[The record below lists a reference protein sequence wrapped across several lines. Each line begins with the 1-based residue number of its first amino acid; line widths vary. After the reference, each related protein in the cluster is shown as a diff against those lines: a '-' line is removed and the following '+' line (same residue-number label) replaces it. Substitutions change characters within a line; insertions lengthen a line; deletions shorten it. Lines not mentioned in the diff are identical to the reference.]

1 MDNQND
7 WPYDQR
13 VDEEFVAS
21 SRDEVFREA
30 EDGNSKAM
38 VSLAALYKRE
48 GDEPEQER
56 WLNRAL
62 NLGSRDAIRFLGWS
76 SYDKGDK
83 GLALHLFNRAISLGD
98 EWSMVALGQIAEDE
112 KNFSEAIAWFQKAAD
127 LGNARAMG
135 LLALRLHK
143 ANRRDESRDWF
154 IKGGEGGDVTSMTC
168 AGIDCRRD
176 NKPKEAKQWFLKAL
190 GHSTKTDQLN
200 MEQLADVFL
209 SQSEIESA
217 LNWFAKAAAIGS
229 VSAALEVA
237 RRSRDGEK
245 WDQAH
250 EYFLQVAQSEA
261 ASTQERADAML
272 NLATLAQR
280 EGNAGDAETWSRQAM
295 ENGSIDGLGHV
306 LRLVPQ
312 VALTLPSG

>member
-1 MDNQND
+1 MVNQND
-7 WPYDQR
+7 WPFDQR
-13 VDEEFVAS
+13 VAEEFVDWS
-21 SRDEVFREA
+21 LDEVLREA
-30 EDGNSKAM
+30 EGGNSAAM
-38 VSLAALYKRE
+38 VSLAALYKRK
-48 GDEPEQER
+48 GDESEQER

-62 NLGSRDAIRFLGWS
+62 NLGSRDAMRFLGWS

-83 GLALHLFNRAISLGD
+83 SLAQHLFNRAISLGD
-98 EWSMVALGQIAEDE
+98 DWSMVALGQIAEDE
-112 KNFSEAIAWFQKAAD
+112 KNFGEAIAWFQKAAN

-135 LLALRLHK
+135 LLALRLYK

-154 IKGGEGGDVTSMTC
+154 IRGGEGGDVTSMTC
-168 AGIDCRRD
+168 AGIDCRQD
-176 NKPKEAKQWFLKAL
+176 NKPEEAKEWFLKAL
-190 GHSTKTDQLN
+190 GHSTRTDQLN
-200 MEQLADVFL
+200 MEQLAYVFL

-217 LNWFAKAAAIGS
+217 MNWFAKAAAIGS

-245 WDQAH
+245 WDQAR
-250 EYFLQVAQSEA
+250 EYFLQVAQSEG
-261 ASTQERADAML
+261 ASSQERGDAML
-272 NLATLAQR
+272 NLATLAER